1 MFDWYEGEKE
11 QVMDFEEHYTEVE
24 ILAAAV
30 KPPYPVRQIPS
41 PPELISLLTGSRDRL
56 FFVAFNLPGS
66 EVKEW
71 KLVRIAYDATMKVH
85 PNCVVDGTFL
95 VDFYILH
102 PDDRTYNAP
111 NQRYWLEYH
120 EKDQVQ
126 RSNHSSAY
134 HLIKPGAESET
145 YARGCWL
152 QPFRQWMNILHD
164 DIYIH
169 GPFDFTVMKGGRKS
183 LDRVSL
189 DDW

>member
-1 MFDWYEGEKE
+1 M
-11 QVMDFEEHYTEVE
+11 
-24 ILAAAV
+24 
-30 KPPYPVRQIPS
+30 
-41 PPELISLLTGSRDRL
+41 
-56 FFVAFNLPGS
+56 
-66 EVKEW
+66 
-71 KLVRIAYDATMKVH
+71 RIAYDATMKMH

-189 DDW
+189 DDWQVLHNFSVMFHNAAPKHELHLLCSVHCSPLFHTEHTSSQITEQMEHTSVLSSLCYGDVSAQE